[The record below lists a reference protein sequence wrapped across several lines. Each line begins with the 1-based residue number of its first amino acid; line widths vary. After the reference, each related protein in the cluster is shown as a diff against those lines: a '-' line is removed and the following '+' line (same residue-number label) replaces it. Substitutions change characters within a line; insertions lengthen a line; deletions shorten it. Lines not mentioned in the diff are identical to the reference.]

1 MSGGIFVLGAYMESQ
16 GQNITIESCK
26 RVTATEITSVDS
38 FSDKQI
44 VLSYANGRIVVQG
57 SGMKI
62 VNFSK
67 STGAFSATGDIFS
80 ARYMQKGS
88 SLKQKLFR

>member
-1 MSGGIFVLGAYMESQ
+1 ME
-16 GQNITIESCK
+16 GHNLTIEGCK
-26 RVTATEITSVDS
+26 RITATDIISVDS

-67 STGAFSATGDIFS
+67 SSGAFSAAGDIYG
-80 ARYMQKGS
+80 ARYLQKGT
-88 SLKQKLFR
+88 SLRQKLFK

>member
-1 MSGGIFVLGAYMESQ
+1 ME

-26 RVTATEITSVDS
+26 RITATEITSVDS

-44 VLSYANGRIVVQG
+44 ILSYANGRIVVQG

-67 STGAFSATGDIFS
+67 STGAFSATGDIS
-80 ARYMQKGS
+80 GARYLQKGV

>member
-1 MSGGIFVLGAYMESQ
+1 MESQ

-44 VLSYANGRIVVQG
+44 ILSYANGRIVVQG

-67 STGAFSATGDIFS
+67 STGAFSATGDITS
-80 ARYMQKGS
+80 ARYMQKGIS
-88 SLKQKLFR
+88 FRQRLFK

>member
-1 MSGGIFVLGAYMESQ
+1 MENH
-16 GQNITIESCK
+16 NITIENCK
-26 RVTATEITSVDS
+26 RITATEITSVDS

-44 VLSYANGRIVVQG
+44 VLSYSGGKIVVQG
-57 SGMKI
+57 NGMKI

-67 STGAFSATGDIFS
+67 STGAFSASGDILS
-80 ARYMQKGS
+80 TRYMQKNS

>member
-1 MSGGIFVLGAYMESQ
+1 ME
-16 GQNITIESCK
+16 GQNLTIESCK
-26 RVTATEITSVDS
+26 RVTATEITAVDA

-67 STGAFSATGDIFS
+67 STGAFTATGDIYS
-80 ARYMQKGS
+80 ARYIQKGIG
-88 SLKQKLFR
+88 LKQRLFR

>member
-1 MSGGIFVLGAYMESQ
+1 MEGQ

-44 VLSYANGRIVVQG
+44 ILSYANGRIVVQG
-57 SGMKI
+57 TGMKI

-67 STGAFSATGDIFS
+67 NTGAFSATGDIVS
-80 ARYMQKGS
+80 ARYLQKGS
-88 SLKQKLFR
+88 SFKQKFFK

>member
-1 MSGGIFVLGAYMESQ
+1 MESQ

-26 RVTATEITSVDS
+26 RVTATEIISVDS

-44 VLSYANGRIVVQG
+44 ILSYANGRIVVQG

-80 ARYMQKGS
+80 ARYLQKGV
-88 SLKQKLFR
+88 SLKQKLFK

>member
-1 MSGGIFVLGAYMESQ
+1 MENHSL
-16 GQNITIESCK
+16 TIENCK
-26 RVTATEITSVDS
+26 RITATEITSVDS

-44 VLSYANGRIVVQG
+44 SGGRIAVQG

-67 STGAFSATGDIFS
+67 STGAFSAVGDITG
-80 ARYMQKGS
+80 ARYMQKNS
-88 SLKQKLFR
+88 SLRQKLFK

>member
-1 MSGGIFVLGAYMESQ
+1 ME
-16 GQNITIESCK
+16 GHNLTIENCK
-26 RVTATEITSVDS
+26 RITATEIISVDS

-44 VLSYANGRIVVQG
+44 VLSYANGRIAVQG

-67 STGAFSATGDIFS
+67 STGAFSAVGDIAS
-80 ARYMQKGS
+80 ARYMQKG
-88 SLKQKLFR
+88 LGLRQKLFK

>member
-1 MSGGIFVLGAYMESQ
+1 ME
-16 GQNITIESCK
+16 NHNLTVENCK

-44 VLSYANGRIVVQG
+44 VLSYSGGRIVIQG

-62 VNFSK
+62 IGFSK
-67 STGAFSATGDIFS
+67 STGAFSAAGDIIS
-80 ARYMQKGS
+80 ARYMQKNS

>member
-1 MSGGIFVLGAYMESQ
+1 MENYME
-16 GQNITIESCK
+16 GHNITIENCK
-26 RVTATEITSVDS
+26 RITATEIASVDS

-67 STGAFSATGDIFS
+67 STGAFSAVGDICG
-80 ARYMQKGS
+80 ARYVQKGL

>member
-1 MSGGIFVLGAYMESQ
+1 MENHSL
-16 GQNITIESCK
+16 TIENCK
-26 RVTATEITSVDS
+26 RITATEITSVDS

-44 VLSYANGRIVVQG
+44 ILSFSGGRIAVQG

-67 STGAFSATGDIFS
+67 STGAFSAVGDIAG
-80 ARYMQKGS
+80 ARYMQKNS
-88 SLKQKLFR
+88 SLRQKLFK

>member
-1 MSGGIFVLGAYMESQ
+1 MEGQ

-44 VLSYANGRIVVQG
+44 ILSYANGRIVVQG

-67 STGAFSATGDIFS
+67 STGAFSATGNIVS
-80 ARYMQKGS
+80 ARYLQKGS
-88 SLKQKLFR
+88 SLKQKFFR

>member
-1 MSGGIFVLGAYMESQ
+1 MEEGHNLS
-16 GQNITIESCK
+16 IEQCK
-26 RVTATEITSVDS
+26 RVSATAISSVDS

-44 VLSYANGRIVVQG
+44 VLSFAGGRIVVNG

-67 STGAFSATGDIFS
+67 TSGAFSATGEITA
-80 ARYMQKGS
+80 ARYIQKGG
-88 SLKQKLFR
+88 SLKQKLFK

>member
-1 MSGGIFVLGAYMESQ
+1 ME
-16 GQNITIESCK
+16 NHNLTIENCK
-26 RVTATEITSVDS
+26 RITATEVTSVDS

-44 VLSYANGRIVVQG
+44 ILSFSGGRIAVQG
-57 SGMKI
+57 SGLKM

-67 STGAFSATGDIFS
+67 STGAFSAAGEVYGV
-80 ARYMQKGS
+80 RYLQKGM

>member
-1 MSGGIFVLGAYMESQ
+1 ME

-80 ARYMQKGS
+80 ARYLQKGT
-88 SLKQKLFR
+88 SLKQKFFK

>member
-1 MSGGIFVLGAYMESQ
+1 ME

-26 RVTATEITSVDS
+26 RVSATEITSVDS

-67 STGAFSATGDIFS
+67 STGAFSATGNITG
-80 ARYMQKGS
+80 ARYVQKGLS
-88 SLKQKLFR
+88 FKQKFFK

>member
-1 MSGGIFVLGAYMESQ
+1 ME

-26 RVTATEITSVDS
+26 RISATEIISVDS

-67 STGAFSATGDIFS
+67 STGAFSATGDIVS

>member
-1 MSGGIFVLGAYMESQ
+1 ME
-16 GQNITIESCK
+16 GQNLTIEGCK
-26 RVTATEITSVDS
+26 RITATEITSVDS

-67 STGAFSATGDIFS
+67 STGAFSAAGEVYG
-80 ARYMQKGS
+80 ARYIQKGS
-88 SLKQKLFR
+88 GLKQKLFK

>member
-1 MSGGIFVLGAYMESQ
+1 MEEGHNLS
-16 GQNITIESCK
+16 IEQCK
-26 RVTATEITSVDS
+26 RVSATAISSVDS

-44 VLSYANGRIVVQG
+44 VLSYAGGRIVVGG

-62 VNFSK
+62 INFSK
-67 STGAFSATGDIFS
+67 TSGAFSATGEIAS
-80 ARYMQKGS
+80 VRYVKKGS

>member
-1 MSGGIFVLGAYMESQ
+1 ME

-44 VLSYANGRIVVQG
+44 ILSYANGRIVVQG

-67 STGAFSATGDIFS
+67 STGAFSATGNVVS
-80 ARYMQKGS
+80 ARYVQKGS
-88 SLKQKLFR
+88 SLKQRFFK

>member
-1 MSGGIFVLGAYMESQ
+1 MENHSL
-16 GQNITIESCK
+16 TIENCK
-26 RVTATEITSVDS
+26 KITATEITSVDS

-44 VLSYANGRIVVQG
+44 ILGYSGGRIAVQG

-62 VNFSK
+62 INFSK
-67 STGAFSATGDIFS
+67 STGAFSAVGDIVS
-80 ARYMQKGS
+80 ARYMQKNS

>member
-1 MSGGIFVLGAYMESQ
+1 MDFKENRME
-16 GQNITIESCK
+16 GHNITIENCK
-26 RVTATEITSVDS
+26 RINATEISGVDS

-44 VLSYANGRIVVQG
+44 VLSYAGGRIVVQG

-67 STGAFSATGDIFS
+67 STGAFSATGDVYG
-80 ARYMQKGS
+80 ARYIQKGTG
-88 SLKQKLFR
+88 LRQKLFR

>member
-1 MSGGIFVLGAYMESQ
+1 MESQ

-26 RVTATEITSVDS
+26 RVTATEITSIDS

-67 STGAFSATGDIFS
+67 STGAFSATGTIYG
-80 ARYMQKGS
+80 ARYLQKGVG
-88 SLKQKLFR
+88 LKQRLFK

>member
-1 MSGGIFVLGAYMESQ
+1 MEEGHNLS
-16 GQNITIESCK
+16 IEQCK
-26 RVTATEITSVDS
+26 RVSATAIASVDS

-44 VLSYANGRIVVQG
+44 VLSYAGGRIVVGG

-62 VNFSK
+62 INFSK
-67 STGAFSATGDIFS
+67 TSGAFSATGEIAS
-80 ARYMQKGS
+80 VRYVKKGS

>member
-1 MSGGIFVLGAYMESQ
+1 ME
-16 GQNITIESCK
+16 GQNLTIENCK
-26 RVTATEITSVDS
+26 RISATEIISVDA

-44 VLSYANGRIVVQG
+44 ILSYANGRILVQG

-67 STGAFSATGDIFS
+67 STGAFSAAGDITG
-80 ARYMQKGS
+80 ARYLPKGLS
-88 SLKQKLFR
+88 IKQKLFK

>member
-1 MSGGIFVLGAYMESQ
+1 ME

-26 RVTATEITSVDS
+26 RITATEITSVDS

-44 VLSYANGRIVVQG
+44 ILSYANGRIVVQG

-67 STGAFSATGDIFS
+67 STGAFSATGEIS
-80 ARYMQKGS
+80 GARYLQKGV

>member
-1 MSGGIFVLGAYMESQ
+1 ME

-44 VLSYANGRIVVQG
+44 VLSYANGKIVVQG

-80 ARYMQKGS
+80 ARYLQKGT
-88 SLKQKLFR
+88 SLKQKFFK

>member
-1 MSGGIFVLGAYMESQ
+1 ME
-16 GQNITIESCK
+16 NHNLTIESCN
-26 RVTATEITSVDS
+26 RITATDITSVDA

-44 VLSYANGRIVVQG
+44 VLSYSGGRIVVQG

-67 STGAFSATGDIFS
+67 STGAFSATGSIVS
-80 ARYMQKGS
+80 ARYMQKNS
-88 SLKQKLFR
+88 SFKQKLFK